1 MSILKL
7 VGVGLFGA
15 GCVVSALMYRES
27 SSGSCCPFSG
37 GSMVSSEAASACC
50 NATSSYCDSG
60 AASCIGCPSDDAD
73 CTAQCPS
80 SVGLAR
86 ASEVSDSTAQTDIG
100 DVSTALSDGG
110 ATPTQSLTIDF
121 APAREEK

>member
-37 GSMVSSEAASACC
+37 GSMVSSPPARTAIQGLLVALGVHPTMQIALRNALPASALHGRVKYPTVLLKR
-50 NATSSYCDSG
+50 TSAMYQLPCLM
-60 AASCIGCPSDDAD
+60 AVRHQPN
-73 CTAQCPS
+73 
-80 SVGLAR
+80 R
-86 ASEVSDSTAQTDIG
+86 
-100 DVSTALSDGG
+100 
-110 ATPTQSLTIDF
+110 
-121 APAREEK
+121 